1 MTKAEKTR
9 QFIIE
14 KAAPIITRKGMAGT
28 SITDIMEATRL
39 AKGGIYGNFES
50 KEEIC
55 AEAFDH
61 LLGGLAKN
69 IATKLDTKT
78 TAKDKLLALLEFYKG
93 LLTKEDYAGC
103 PMLNFGIEADDTNP
117 AVKQQVSKAITATQN
132 IFSGLVKQGIASGEF
147 KNDFDAE
154 SFAIRSFA
162 ILEGIMWVCK
172 TQNVTRPMRIVLDA
186 IKKEIEDHC
195 T

>member
-28 SITDIMEATRL
+28 SITDIMHATCL

-55 AEAFDH
+55 AEAFDY
-61 LLGGLAKN
+61 LLNGLAKN
-69 IATKLDTKT
+69 IAAKLDTKT
-78 TAKDKLLALLEFYKG
+78 TAKDKLLALLDFYKG

-132 IFSGLVKQGIASGEF
+132 IFSGLVKQGIAAGEF
-147 KNDFDAE
+147 KKDFDPE
-154 SFAIRSFA
+154 SFAIRAFA
-162 ILEGIMWVCK
+162 LLEGVTWTCK
-172 TQNVTRPMRIVLDA
+172 IQNTTRPMRIAADA